1 MEISLRRPLKLQNK
15 QALLLTVKRVETA
28 VVGIIIAFIVSEAL
42 QKTSLRNHF
51 IYTTDGKGGAQI
63 C

>member
-1 MEISLRRPLKLQNK
+1 M
-15 QALLLTVKRVETA
+15 LTVKRVETA